1 MEKNLTPLFSVVMPA
16 YNVAAT
22 LERAVKSVQAQT
34 FTDWEIVIADD
45 CSTDA
50 TSQIA
55 SKLAENDSRIRYFRE
70 KANSGACYRPRKTAI
85 LASKGT
91 FAIGLDADD
100 EIADGYL
107 QTLAD
112 RIQATGADTVLTCQ
126 KAISE
131 DGQEF
136 PAQSVYTEDF
146 IHRTGPGRDFV
157 KETLSGWR
165 IAFRG
170 AVKKEVYEAAF
181 AEGDEPDKPFADEVL
196 SRRLLIKSR
205 LTAFAATDYIYH
217 MNPDSITHVIKPT
230 FFYFLTANRRLMEIT
245 LQEFGRESEEFS
257 LACRQ
262 FFYSV
267 YDALKALFRMP
278 YGKNRDE
285 AESMIREA
293 YGSDDYL
300 TARRHAS
307 GKLKTLSF
315 AGWGLMKTAYRFHV
329 KE

>member
-1 MEKNLTPLFSVVMPA
+1 MPA

-45 CSTDA
+45 RSTDA

-70 KANSGACYRPRKTAI
+70 KANSGACYRPRKNAI

-112 RIQATGADTVLTCQ
+112 RIQATGADTVLTLRQ
-126 KAISE
+126 KGHKRRRARIPDPVGVHGSLH
-131 DGQEF
+131 
-136 PAQSVYTEDF
+136 PTYRP
-146 IHRTGPGRDFV
+146 RTGFR

-217 MNPDSITHVIKPT
+217 MNPESITRVIKPT

-285 AESMIREA
+285 
-293 YGSDDYL
+293 G
-300 TARRHAS
+300 
-307 GKLKTLSF
+307 GNP
-315 AGWGLMKTAYRFHV
+315 
-329 KE
+329 

>member
-1 MEKNLTPLFSVVMPA
+1 MEKDLTPLFSVVMPA

-70 KANSGACYRPRKTAI
+70 KANSGACYRPRKNAI

-131 DGQEF
+131 DL
-136 PAQSVYTEDF
+136 SL
-146 IHRTGPGRDFV
+146 IH
-157 KETLSGWR
+157 
-165 IAFRG
+165 I
-170 AVKKEVYEAAF
+170 
-181 AEGDEPDKPFADEVL
+181 
-196 SRRLLIKSR
+196 
-205 LTAFAATDYIYH
+205 
-217 MNPDSITHVIKPT
+217 
-230 FFYFLTANRRLMEIT
+230 
-245 LQEFGRESEEFS
+245 
-257 LACRQ
+257 
-262 FFYSV
+262 
-267 YDALKALFRMP
+267 
-278 YGKNRDE
+278 
-285 AESMIREA
+285 
-293 YGSDDYL
+293 
-300 TARRHAS
+300 
-307 GKLKTLSF
+307 
-315 AGWGLMKTAYRFHV
+315 
-329 KE
+329 